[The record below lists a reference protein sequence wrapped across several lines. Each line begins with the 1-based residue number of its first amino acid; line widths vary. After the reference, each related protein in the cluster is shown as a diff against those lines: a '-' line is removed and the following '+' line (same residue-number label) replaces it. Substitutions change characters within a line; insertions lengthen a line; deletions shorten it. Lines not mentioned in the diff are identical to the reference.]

1 MHIIH
6 IFYNTLNLNYLCIN
20 ISIDLFIP
28 KRFPI
33 YFYSK
38 NVRNRR
44 SEVFYKKAVLK
55 NLGKFTGKH
64 LREKLFQQTWPVTLE
79 KMSPTQMFSDD
90 FAKFSRTA
98 ILQNTYQ
105 WYQSFCQVSLCNKMK
120 FFCHYKETCDHY
132 FYGKCADLVIF

>member
-55 NLGKFTGKH
+55 NLGKFTGKQ
-64 LREKLFQQTWPVTLE
+64 L
-79 KMSPTQMFSDD
+79 
-90 FAKFSRTA
+90 
-98 ILQNTYQ
+98 
-105 WYQSFCQVSLCNKMK
+105 
-120 FFCHYKETCDHY
+120 
-132 FYGKCADLVIF
+132 